1 LEELSDSYTQIVF
14 NEQEEE
20 VLKALQIID
29 SSLEK
34 IESFF
39 WVNQIYI

>member
-1 LEELSDSYTQIVF
+1 LEELSDSYTKIVF